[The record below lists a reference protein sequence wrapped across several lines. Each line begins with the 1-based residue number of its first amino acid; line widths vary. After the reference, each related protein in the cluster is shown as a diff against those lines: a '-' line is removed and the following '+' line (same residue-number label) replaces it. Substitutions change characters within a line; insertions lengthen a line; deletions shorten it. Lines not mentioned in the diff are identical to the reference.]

1 MKKLFPLFILLSS
14 FMSCSS
20 KLALPTIDNVDIN
33 QYKGK
38 WYEIA
43 RLPNSFE
50 KGLSC
55 VTAEYSIKT
64 NGKIK
69 VVNKGYAIEKSK
81 WKSSQ
86 GTAWVPDNNFPGQLK
101 VSFFWPFAGDYYI
114 IALAD
119 DYSYALVGAP
129 DRNYLW
135 VLSRTKTLDVATYEQ
150 LIQIAKNQ
158 NFDTSNLE
166 KINQTCTE

>member
-1 MKKLFPLFILLSS
+1 
-14 FMSCSS
+14 MSCSS

-33 QYKGK
+33 QYQGK
-38 WYEIA
+38 RYEIA
-43 RLPNSFE
+43 RLPNNFE
-50 KGLSC
+50 KGLNC
-55 VTAEYSIKT
+55 VTAEYTIKT
-64 NGKIK
+64 NGK
-69 VVNKGYAIEKSK
+69 VNVLNKDYSANNSK

-86 GTAWVPDNNFPGQLK
+86 GTAWASDEAFPGQLK

-135 VLSRTKTLDVATYEQ
+135 VLSRTKTLDEATYEQ

-166 KINQTCTE
+166 KINQNCTE